1 MNLYSLEVRA
11 AMMQSNVIFKPQSI
25 PFPSTKIERETF
37 EYVMIE
43 LFDPFNFPKIL
54 KGFNNIKYTLYSY

>member
-1 MNLYSLEVRA
+1 MNLYSLEARA

-43 LFDPFNFPKIL
+43 LFDPFNFPKR
-54 KGFNNIKYTLYSY
+54 F